1 MEAKQQGDFY
11 HLTMPS
17 GRQMTLKVET
27 PLTARDRA
35 WLHALVDLILG
46 SDTPSPTNTDSK
58 ED

>member
-1 MEAKQQGDFY
+1 MEANEQGDFY
-11 HLTMPS
+11 QLTMPS
-17 GRQMTLKVET
+17 GRRMTLNVET

-46 SDTPSPTNTDSK
+46 SDVPSPTNQK

>member
-1 MEAKQQGDFY
+1 MDEQFDFY
-11 HLTMPS
+11 QLTMPS
-17 GRQMTLKVET
+17 GRHVTLKVET

-46 SDTPSPTNTDSK
+46 SVMPSPTNKK